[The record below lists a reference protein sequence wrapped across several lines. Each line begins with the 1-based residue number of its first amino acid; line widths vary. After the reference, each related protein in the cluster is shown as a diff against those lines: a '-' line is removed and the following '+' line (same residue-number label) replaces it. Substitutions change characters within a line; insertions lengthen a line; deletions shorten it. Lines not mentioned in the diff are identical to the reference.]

1 MHIFTLSEN
10 VFRSAPSPFAEN
22 MSMPQE
28 IENKEFQGNTEISMV
43 AKNRQFG
50 SKLLVLSCEANK
62 KASNFNCLRPTASVA
77 FLVARPKKQLQKFK
91 ILRKMWKSSCK
102 LLPKNIYRFFLTFA
116 ICYLIYG

>member
-10 VFRSAPSPFAEN
+10 VFRSAPSPFGEN

-50 SKLLVLSCEANK
+50 SKLPVLSCEANK

-77 FLVARPKKQLQKFK
+77 FLVARPKKQLYKCK
-91 ILRKMWKSSCK
+91 IPRKTDK
-102 LLPKNIYRFFLTFA
+102 
-116 ICYLIYG
+116 